1 MSYILVD
8 GIYIDMR
15 SMNKVEYASRQPFEK
30 SGPALR
36 LGPGSTWS
44 RIIEKFPIEK
54 FTYIHGA
61 CTGVGVGGFL
71 LGGGF
76 NYGGSSRRLGSGSL
90 NVLEYTLVDAN
101 GDVLKVIVT
110 LLIETISILLYSNMI
125 ISTSIMKYLHPL
137 YFY

>member
-1 MSYILVD
+1 
-8 GIYIDMR
+8 MR
-15 SMNKVEYASRQPFEK
+15 SMNRVVLTSRLPYER
-30 SGPALR
+30 SGLALS

-54 FTYIHGA
+54 YTYVHGA

-101 GDVLKVIVT
+101 GDILKVI
-110 LLIETISILLYSNMI
+110 LGS
-125 ISTSIMKYLHPL
+125 
-137 YFY
+137 

>member
-1 MSYILVD
+1 MIFLD

-15 SMNKVEYASRQPFEK
+15 SMNRVVLTSRLPYER
-30 SGPALR
+30 SGLALR

-44 RIIEKFPIEK
+44 RVIEKFPIEK
-54 FTYIHGA
+54 YTYVHGA

-101 GDVLKVIVT
+101 GDILKVI
-110 LLIETISILLYSNMI
+110 LGS
-125 ISTSIMKYLHPL
+125 
-137 YFY
+137 